1 MSQQLLM
8 RDLVNNF
15 DQRLARLML
24 DTLDTC
30 ERGDLNR
37 VDSVVVALGAVS
49 RAIVRLALS
58 VEMTEPEL
66 HHIIGEYYRAF
77 RAEFPERSARGV
89 RHG

>member
-1 MSQQLLM
+1 MSDRQLIL
-8 RDLVNNF
+8 DLVNNF
-15 DQRLARLML
+15 DQRLATLML

-37 VDSVVVALGAVS
+37 IDQVVVGLGALS
-49 RAIVRLALS
+49 RAIVRLALA
-58 VEMTEPEL
+58 VELTEPEL
-66 HHIIGEYYRAF
+66 HHIVGEYYQAF